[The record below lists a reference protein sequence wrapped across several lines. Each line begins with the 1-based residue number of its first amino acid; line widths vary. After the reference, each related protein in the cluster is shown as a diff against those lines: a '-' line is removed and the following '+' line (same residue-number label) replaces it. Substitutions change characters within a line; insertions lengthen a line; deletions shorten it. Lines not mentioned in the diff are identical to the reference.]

1 MFEYVSNDE
10 RLLSIYYKIDEM
22 NETTNFTWAHH
33 GYNHIMNVCNI
44 ALGIMKQLHYDEE
57 LIDAIM
63 TAIFM
68 HDLGCV
74 AGKSN
79 HNIRS
84 YEIAKEYFE
93 NEKINSK
100 YIDDILLSIKYH
112 NNYRYL
118 NNKIAPVLRFVDKL
132 DHTKE
137 RVTNAGKS
145 VKGMKEYLYIEK
157 IIIDINDKQY
167 YIAGDTDNIEEIQNI
182 ECDIAC
188 IPIGGTYTMNYQE
201 AADLANNI
209 TAKMIIPTHYGSIV
223 GNKEDAMRFKE
234 LVNGKEVKILI

>member
-1 MFEYVSNDE
+1 MFEYVSNDK

-33 GYNHIMNVCNI
+33 GYNHIKNVCNI

-57 LIDAIM
+57 LVDAIM
-63 TAIFM
+63 TSIFM

-74 AGKSN
+74 DGKSN

-84 YEIAKEYFE
+84 YEIAKDYFE

-118 NNKIAPVLRFVDKL
+118 NNKIAPVLRFADKL

-157 IIIDINDKQY
+157 ISIDINDKLTINFIISKGFNKTEFLNFY
-167 YIAGDTDNIEEIQNI
+167 FTKKIIKSIRYFSKYLNKSYEI
-182 ECDIAC
+182 
-188 IPIGGTYTMNYQE
+188 
-201 AADLANNI
+201 L
-209 TAKMIIPTHYGSIV
+209 
-223 GNKEDAMRFKE
+223 F
-234 LVNGKEVKILI
+234 NGKKQNL

>member
-1 MFEYVSNDE
+1 MFEYVSNDK

-22 NETTNFTWAHH
+22 NETTNFTWAYH
-33 GYNHIMNVCNI
+33 GYNHIKNVCNI

-57 LIDAIM
+57 LVDAIM
-63 TAIFM
+63 TSIFM

-74 AGKSN
+74 DGKSN

-84 YEIAKEYFE
+84 YEIAKDYFE

-118 NNKIAPVLRFVDKL
+118 NNKIAPVLRFADKL

-157 IIIDINDKQY
+157 ISIDINDKLTINFIISKGFNKTEFLNFY
-167 YIAGDTDNIEEIQNI
+167 FTKKLIKLIRYFSKYLNKSYEI
-182 ECDIAC
+182 
-188 IPIGGTYTMNYQE
+188 
-201 AADLANNI
+201 L
-209 TAKMIIPTHYGSIV
+209 
-223 GNKEDAMRFKE
+223 F
-234 LVNGKEVKILI
+234 NGKKQNL

>member
-1 MFEYVSNDE
+1 MFEYVSNDK
-10 RLLSIYYKIDEM
+10 RLLSAYYKIDEM
-22 NETTNFTWAHH
+22 NEMTNFTWAHH

-44 ALGIMKQLHYDEE
+44 ALGIMKQLNYDEE

-74 AGKSN
+74 EGKPN
-79 HNIRS
+79 HNIKS

-118 NNKIAPVLRFVDKL
+118 NNKIAPVLRLADKL

-137 RVTNAGKS
+137 RVTNAGKL
-145 VKGMKEYLYIEK
+145 VKGMKEYLYIET
-157 IIIDINDKQY
+157 ITIDINDKLIINFIISKGFDKIAFLNY
-167 YIAGDTDNIEEIQNI
+167 YFTKKIIKSIRYFSKYLNKSYEI
-182 ECDIAC
+182 
-188 IPIGGTYTMNYQE
+188 
-201 AADLANNI
+201 L
-209 TAKMIIPTHYGSIV
+209 
-223 GNKEDAMRFKE
+223 F
-234 LVNGKEVKILI
+234 NGKKQNL